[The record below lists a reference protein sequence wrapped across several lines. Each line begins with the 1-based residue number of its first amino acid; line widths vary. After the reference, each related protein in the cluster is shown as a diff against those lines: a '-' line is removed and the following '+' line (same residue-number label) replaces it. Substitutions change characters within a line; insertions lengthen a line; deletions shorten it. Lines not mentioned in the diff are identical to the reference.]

1 MIVTGTGTPT
11 RALGPAGAAA
21 PTWRCL
27 ARRGM
32 LHSECETFD
41 HVVLPPGR
49 TGRHDDPGV
58 EQAVHV
64 LRGTA
69 ELRLGG
75 TARRLDADD
84 VVLVPAGT
92 AALVEAGPDGAE
104 LLVLRVLSKASHT
117 ALPPRVPE
125 LPPRERAIGNP
136 APGPH
141 QERAA

>member
-1 MIVTGTGTPT
+1 MIVTGTSTPT
-11 RALGPAGAAA
+11 RALGPAGTTA

-49 TGRHDDPGV
+49 TSRHDDPGV

-69 ELRLGG
+69 ALRLGEE
-75 TARRLDADD
+75 ARRLDADD

-92 AALVEAGPDGAE
+92 GALVEAGPDGAE
-104 LLVLRVLSKASHT
+104 LLVLRVLSKDSHT

-125 LPPRERAIGNP
+125 LPPRERAIGNRIP
-136 APGPH
+136 RP
-141 QERAA
+141 QEHVT

>member
-1 MIVTGTGTPT
+1 MIVNEPGTPT
-11 RALGPAGAAA
+11 RALGPADATA

-49 TGRHDDPGV
+49 PSRHDDPGV

-69 ELRLGG
+69 TLWLGEEK
-75 TARRLDADD
+75 RQLDADD
-84 VVLVPAGT
+84 VVLVPAT
-92 AALVEAGPDGAE
+92 TRALVEAGPDGVE
-104 LLVLRVLSKASHT
+104 LLVLRVLSKASRV
-117 ALPPRVPE
+117 ALPRRVPE
-125 LPPRERAIGNP
+125 LPLHERAIRDRGV
-136 APGPH
+136 GTH
-141 QERAA
+141 QEHAA